1 LTVNYKNHIFAAR
14 YEGREKR
21 GRNGEKG
28 KRKII
33 KNKVCKIK
41 KGFYLCSPKRKGQ
54 KTKSFGSD
62 FRGIKLKVK
71 MVKTIQNI

>member
-1 LTVNYKNHIFAAR
+1 LQPVT
-14 YEGREKR
+14 EGDKR
-21 GRNGEKG
+21 GEGTG
-28 KRKII
+28 KRRAKII

-54 KTKSFGSD
+54 KTKRAGSD

-71 MVKTIQNI
+71 MVKAIQNI